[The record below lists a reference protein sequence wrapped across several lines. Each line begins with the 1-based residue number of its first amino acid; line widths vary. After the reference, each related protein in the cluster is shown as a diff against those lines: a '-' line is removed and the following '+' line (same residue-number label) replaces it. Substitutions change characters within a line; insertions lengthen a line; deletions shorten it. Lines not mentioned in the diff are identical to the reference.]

1 MFSEFLKREIGAAL
15 FSLGLPEVTFSL
27 EHPTVVTHGDFATN
41 AAMVAAKSAGK
52 NPRALAEELVAVLLA
67 RKIAGVRAISIA
79 GPGFINFALDDKV
92 FRDEVQRIGKEGMH
106 YGAQHSWAGKK
117 ILVEHSSPNLFKPFH
132 IGHLMNN
139 AVGESIKRLAEFS
152 DARVTTISFP
162 SDVSLGIAKAVYVVE
177 EDGIEK
183 LRSQPSEKDKLE
195 YLGDC
200 YVRGTALYE
209 GQEAVQEAVRNIV
222 NVLFERIPGK
232 TLDIFEECRSIN
244 LDYFVTT
251 TARLGSHFDAYIF
264 ESEAGKVG
272 EEIVRAHIEDIFKKS
287 EGAIIYE
294 GVQEGLHTR
303 VFINKEGR
311 PTYEAKDLGLLSL
324 KFSRYNPD
332 LSLFI
337 TDHEQSSHF
346 AVVVAAAKKIDPLW
360 EKNSVHRTHGRMT
373 FKGQKMSSR
382 LGGVPL
388 AADII
393 DTLADEVRERAP
405 DLLAEDVD
413 RVAIGAIKF
422 AILRAAAGKNIN
434 FDPDTSLSFE
444 GDSGPYLQYTVVR
457 ARSVLTKAAAEGF
470 APCDG
475 ACVTPQAEAAPIEK
489 MLARFPEV
497 VQLAISEW
505 APHHVASYLLETAQA
520 FNGWYGNTK
529 ILDPNNPAIQYNLT
543 ITKATADVITRG
555 LELLGIAVPS
565 KM

>member
-1 MFSEFLKREIGAAL
+1 MFSEFLRREISAAL
-15 FSLGLPEVTFSL
+15 NMIGLPEVAFSL
-27 EHPTVVTHGDFATN
+27 EHPTVLAHGDFATN
-41 AAMVAAKSAGK
+41 AAMVAAKTAGK
-52 NPRALAEELVAVLLA
+52 NPRTLAEELVTVLLA
-67 RKIAGVRAISIA
+67 RKIEGVRAITIA
-79 GPGFINFALDDKV
+79 GPGFINFALNDKV
-92 FRDEVQRIGKEGMH
+92 FRDEVQRVGKEGID
-106 YGAQHSWAGKK
+106 YGKQGTWAGKK

-152 DARVTTISFP
+152 GAAVTTISFP
-162 SDVSLGIAKAVYVVE
+162 SDVSLGIAKAVYVVLQ
-177 EDGIEK
+177 DGIER
-183 LRSQPSEKDKLE
+183 LRAQLSEKDKLA
-195 YLGDC
+195 YLGEC
-200 YVRGTALYE
+200 YVRGTELYE
-209 GQEAVQEAVRNIV
+209 ANDTVKEEVRKVAEI
-222 NVLFERIPGK
+222 LFERIPGK
-232 TLDIFEECRSIN
+232 TLDIFEECKTIN
-244 LDYFVTT
+244 LDYFIAT

-272 EEIVRAHIEDIFKKS
+272 EELVREHLESVFKKS

-294 GVQEGLHTR
+294 GEQEGLHTR
-303 VFINKEGR
+303 VFINREGR

-324 KFSRYNPD
+324 KFQRYNPD

-346 AVVVAAAKKIDPLW
+346 AVVAAAANKIDPVW
-360 EKNSVHRTHGRMT
+360 KERSVHRTHGRMT

-393 DTLADEVRERAP
+393 DTLADEVVERAP
-405 DLLAEDVD
+405 ELLPEDVD
-413 RVAIGAIKF
+413 AVATGAIKF

-444 GDSGPYLQYTVVR
+444 GDSGPYLQYTAVR
-457 ARSVLTKAAAEGF
+457 AHSVLAKAGQEGF
-470 APCDG
+470 APCVGDC
-475 ACVTPQAEAAPIEK
+475 ATPEGEAAYVEK

-505 APHHVASYLLETAQA
+505 APHHIATYLLETAQA
-520 FNGWYGNTK
+520 FNGWYGSTK
-529 ILDPNNPAIQYNLT
+529 ILDPENPAIRYNLT
-543 ITKATADVITRG
+543 LTKATTDVITRG
-555 LELLGIAVPS
+555 LQLLGITTPS